1 MVPRLSKLLCVLAV
15 FQLLGG
21 PLAILQGVAWVRMAL
36 TYSQSDGVG
45 EGIAKTFDGQHMC
58 PLCKAIAKKRDGQ
71 QRDLSDL
78 SLIKIYLQCSATSTE
93 LFPPGLYWLRR
104 PDAAVGNASTPEPL
118 LQPPKSV

>member
-58 PLCKAIAKKRDGQ
+58 SLCKAIAKKRDGQ

-93 LFPPGLYWLRR
+93 LFPPGL
-104 PDAAVGNASTPEPL
+104 
-118 LQPPKSV
+118 